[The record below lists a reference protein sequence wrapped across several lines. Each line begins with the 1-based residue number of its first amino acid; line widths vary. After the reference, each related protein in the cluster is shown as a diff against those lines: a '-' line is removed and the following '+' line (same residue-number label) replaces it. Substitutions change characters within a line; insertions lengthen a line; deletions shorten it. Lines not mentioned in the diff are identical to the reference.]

1 MYPGVLFSCVNL
13 QSLVLRDYEDIL
25 PVVDIYSLLA
35 LTSSASNTFRVCSKV
50 KNYTIVENVV
60 QVLFLFHFYIGI
72 H

>member
-1 MYPGVLFSCVNL
+1 MYPGVLFSRVNL

-50 KNYTIVENVV
+50 RNNAIAENVV
-60 QVLFLFHFYIGI
+60 QV
-72 H
+72 